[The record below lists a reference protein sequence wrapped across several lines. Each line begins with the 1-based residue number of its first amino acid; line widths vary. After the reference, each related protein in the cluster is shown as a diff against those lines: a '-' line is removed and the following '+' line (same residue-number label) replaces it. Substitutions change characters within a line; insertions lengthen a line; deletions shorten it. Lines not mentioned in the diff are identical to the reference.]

1 MRPRIL
7 AMDLEGTLISN
18 AISQIARPGLAEF
31 LAGARL
37 QFETLVMFTTVPE
50 ARFRSIAE
58 LLVRERSAPEWFAD
72 IHFVQWSGKTKDLS
86 FVSKRIGDA
95 LLLDDYAPY
104 VHLGQEHLWVE
115 VPLFA
120 SPYAMSDDGLS
131 VASGRLL
138 ERVEELNAASGKMS

>member
-1 MRPRIL
+1 
-7 AMDLEGTLISN
+7 MDLEGTLISN

-31 LAGARL
+31 LAGARR

-50 ARFRSIAE
+50 ERFRNIAE

-120 SPYAMSDDGLS
+120 SPYAMNDDGLS